1 MVFLKEIKEKD
12 KKKDMRDKLIEKDF
26 EEEFGKSSSISIIRD
41 IVGFITYLL
50 IALVIIP
57 EILLRVDLK
66 YLLPIYLPNVDMIAT
81 ILSWWGGPYNVW
93 KRLYMDDAED
103 YIAYISET
111 IVNWL
116 ALIGMLYIVVD
127 ISRTEGMYV
136 AWAYGLVMSLCSYLL
151 PSRIIENVMD
161 ITYIETKMIQA
172 SVVSAFAIILLILFI
187 ERSLIYYLKDGLS
200 VFGKKIIKLESVFNL
215 FK

>member
-1 MVFLKEIKEKD
+1 
-12 KKKDMRDKLIEKDF
+12 
-26 EEEFGKSSSISIIRD
+26 
-41 IVGFITYLL
+41 
-50 IALVIIP
+50 ALVIIP

-66 YLLPIYLPNVDMIAT
+66 YLLPIYLPNVDMVAT
-81 ILSWWGGPYNVW
+81 ILSWWGGPYNMW
-93 KRLYMDDAED
+93 GRLYMDDTDD
-103 YIAYISET
+103 YISYLSEIT
-111 IVNWL
+111 VNWL

-161 ITYIETKMIQA
+161 LTYIKTAMISA
-172 SVVSAFAIILLILFI
+172 SVLSALLIILIILFV
-187 ERSLIYYLKDGLS
+187 ERKLIYYLKDVLS
-200 VFGKKIIKLESVFNL
+200 VFGKKITKLESVFNL